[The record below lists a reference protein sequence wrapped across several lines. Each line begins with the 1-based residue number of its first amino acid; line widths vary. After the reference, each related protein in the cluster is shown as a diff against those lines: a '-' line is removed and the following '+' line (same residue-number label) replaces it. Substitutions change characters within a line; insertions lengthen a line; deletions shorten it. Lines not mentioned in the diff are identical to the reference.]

1 MARSIATG
9 ARASPLGLP
18 FGTAPSSAAGCLLP
32 RGFRRAGRRPPRGRA
47 RSTLAPAARADIP
60 RVGPGGCFVDH
71 CDARVSGAPGG
82 PLAGLTFA
90 AKDNLD
96 VRGFASGC
104 GNPRWLETHPDPA
117 LAHAPAVAALLDAGA
132 SLVGKT
138 QMDEL
143 AWALMGENAHY
154 GTPVNPAA
162 PGRIPGG
169 SSSGSAVAVAA
180 GFCDV
185 ALGTD
190 TAGSVRVPAGYCG
203 VFGFRPTHGAVSL
216 VGCVPLA
223 PSFDTLGWFAANP
236 RALRAA
242 GEALLDRA
250 PGPSQVPHRT
260 RAEVD
265 DEDEDDF
272 RFVASVAA
280 SDAFETC
287 DAASAA
293 ATLAFAAE
301 LASRDAAFASPS
313 STRLGGDG
321 VGGRLPPLT
330 EWWDT
335 FRVAQ
340 TREVWRELGPW
351 VESSGAMSTFGPGV
365 RDRFEGAAGTSAAD
379 AAAAAETRGRITARM
394 DAIVENGTVLMLP
407 TTPGPPVA
415 QDWTAEA
422 VQAYRERQLALTTA
436 AGMAGLPQI
445 TAPAGVVDGA
455 PVGLSLI
462 GARGTD
468 KALLR
473 LACELWG

>member
-1 MARSIATG
+1 MTRSIATG
-9 ARASPLGLP
+9 ARASPLCRLP
-18 FGTAPSSAAGCLLP
+18 SVAPAAASGCLFP
-32 RGFRRAGRRPPRGRA
+32 RGFRRAGRRPPRGIA
-47 RSTLAPAARADIP
+47 RSTLALAARADIP

-71 CDARVSGAPGG
+71 CDARVSGAPSG

-96 VRGFASGC
+96 VLGFASGC

-117 LAHAPAVAALLDAGA
+117 PAHAPAVAALLNAGA

-143 AWALMGENAHY
+143 AWALTGENAHY
-154 GTPVNPAA
+154 GTPMNPAA
-162 PGRIPGG
+162 PSRVPGG

-203 VFGFRPTHGAVSL
+203 IFGFRPTHGAVSL
-216 VGCVPLA
+216 AGCVPLA
-223 PSFDTLGWFAANP
+223 PSFDVVGLFAAEP
-236 RALRAA
+236 RALEAA
-242 GEALLDRA
+242 GDALLDGA
-250 PGPSQVPHRT
+250 PGPSSDRL
-260 RAEVD
+260 RAEMD
-265 DEDEDDF
+265 DSF
-272 RFVASVAA
+272 RFVASVTA
-280 SDAFETC
+280 SDAFEIC
-287 DAASAA
+287 DAASLA
-293 ATLAFAAE
+293 ATSARVAAF
-301 LASRDAAFASPS
+301 ASRDAAFATPS
-313 STRLGGDG
+313 AARLGGDG

-330 EWWDT
+330 EWWES

-365 RDRFEGAAGTSAAD
+365 RDRFEGASDVSAED

-394 DAIVENGTVLMLP
+394 DAIVANGTVLILP

-415 QDWTAEA
+415 VDSTAEV

-455 PVGLSLI
+455 PIGLSLI

-473 LACELWG
+473 LACELLG